1 MIVSRYSCRGCRQ
14 WNTPALA
21 PETHPAIDT
30 GRRPARWTT
39 QDSRR
44 PLPPPEFFPLLVGR
58 GLGVQAPGPLAVFLR
73 SSLIAASIRML
84 PAPRSS
90 RSVSP
95 EGPSMG

>member
-21 PETHPAIDT
+21 PETHPATDT

-44 PLPPPEFFPLLVGR
+44 PLPPPQFIPLLVGR
-58 GLGVQAPGPLAVFLR
+58 GLGVQAPGPLAVFCDHPWSLLR
-73 SSLIAASIRML
+73 SACCQHQGHRVLSVQKAL
-84 PAPRSS
+84 PWA
-90 RSVSP
+90 
-95 EGPSMG
+95 